1 MLQEIAIHEGT
12 NWSSD
17 NKFQLNP
24 VKCKKLS
31 INFTKQPDAEKK
43 ISLDS
48 QPFERVPQAKIL
60 GVTITKDLRWNVHI
74 ENIVKKAS
82 KRIYLLRQ
90 PKKADVEPGSLVRF
104 YTTCIRSVV
113 EYSCQVFHTSLLHYL
128 SYEVELYQKEA
139 LKIIFPD
146 LNCKE
151 AAAEAKLGTL
161 FERRETLYQ
170 MLFSQ
175 METTDV
181 NERHK
186 LWNLLPAKRGPC
198 NHERRQ

>member
-74 ENIVKKAS
+74 ENIVQKAS

-128 SYEVELYQKEA
+128 SYEVELFSEGS
-139 LKIIFPD
+139 
-146 LNCKE
+146 
-151 AAAEAKLGTL
+151 AEDN
-161 FERRETLYQ
+161 
-170 MLFSQ
+170 FSRPQ
-175 METTDV
+175 LQRSSCWSKT
-181 NERHK
+181 
-186 LWNLLPAKRGPC
+186 WNSVWKKR
-198 NHERRQ
+198 NSVSNVI